1 MSRREFRVAL
11 DAPRP
16 AAALVM
22 GLAATST
29 LAVTGQVAPVVL
41 GLAVVAIGAA
51 ALLREGPLGAQRNPW
66 LLNAALGAI
75 AAFSIALW
83 VQGGLAIVALAHF
96 AILTQ
101 ALQLLDARPRKSEF
115 LLVALALFQVVL
127 AANLTD
133 SLLFPPLLVLFAV
146 TAVWTLLVHTLR
158 AEAIEA
164 GEPGAAQRVLSR
176 QLFATVCTA
185 SLATVAIA
193 IAIFPILPRVRS
205 GAFLAGSYAGG
216 LGLSGF
222 SDRVQLG
229 DLGRIRHD
237 PQIALRIDTLDGAAP
252 VPESGYW
259 RGLAFDHFDGRSW
272 SVTPPAR
279 EVVPGSSELG
289 LAVGSHRRGERLVQ
303 RIVREPVV
311 SGVLFA
317 AGKSLRLRGSVGRV
331 ERDRNGGLYAVPTAA
346 ERVSYEVTSTLEI
359 PADRVLRGDRAR
371 PPREGG
377 ERYLQLPALSPAIAE
392 RAASVV
398 AGHATDAERAR
409 ALEAHLRR
417 AGRYTDDPP
426 AHGEGEASPIESF
439 LLERSEG
446 HCEYFASAMV
456 VLARSVGL
464 PARLVN
470 GFAGGETNAILGF
483 TELRQSDAHTWV
495 EVHYEH
501 AGWVP
506 YDPTPPDL
514 RLAGASALSAGARFA
529 ALQSA
534 VEFWWFRN
542 VIDFDR
548 SRQAAAM
555 RQLWLSWRAWRAPRE
570 EVRAESP
577 SPRSRGPSLPLGPLA
592 WLALP
597 VAVAALGALLAHRRR
612 ARGGAAVPAYYAK
625 ALRLVARRG
634 TRRAPEDTA
643 RAFAARI
650 AGALPGEPAR
660 AFARV
665 TELYLAERFGAR
677 EARADGFEALRRLR
691 DSLRA

>member
-1 MSRREFRVAL
+1 
-11 DAPRP
+11 
-16 AAALVM
+16 
-22 GLAATST
+22 
-29 LAVTGQVAPVVL
+29 VV
-41 GLAVVAIGAA
+41 
-51 ALLREGPLGAQRNPW
+51 
-66 LLNAALGAI
+66 
-75 AAFSIALW
+75 
-83 VQGGLAIVALAHF
+83 
-96 AILTQ
+96 
-101 ALQLLDARPRKSEF
+101 
-115 LLVALALFQVVL
+115 
-127 AANLTD
+127 
-133 SLLFPPLLVLFAV
+133 FAV

-176 QLFATVCTA
+176 QLFATICTA

-222 SDRVQLG
+222 SDRVELG

-237 PQIALRIDTLDGAAP
+237 PQIALRIDTLDGPAP
-252 VPESGYW
+252 APESGYW
-259 RGLAFDHFDGRSW
+259 RGLAFDYFDGRSW
-272 SVTPPAR
+272 AVTPPAR
-279 EVVPGSSELG
+279 EVVPGSSEMG
-289 LAVGSHRRGERLVQ
+289 LAVGSHRRGERLIQ
-303 RIVREPVV
+303 RIVREPVA

-317 AGKSLRLRGSVGRV
+317 AGKSLRLRGAVGRV
-331 ERDRNGGLYAVPTAA
+331 ERDPNGGLYALPTAS

-359 PADRVLRGDRAR
+359 PADRTLRADRAA

-392 RAASVV
+392 HARAAV
-398 AGHATDAERAR
+398 
-409 ALEAHLRR
+409 
-417 AGRYTDDPP
+417 
-426 AHGEGEASPIESF
+426 GETSPIESF
-439 LLERSEG
+439 LLQRTEG
-446 HCEYFASAMV
+446 HCEYFATAMV

-514 RLAGASALSAGARFA
+514 RLAGANALSAGDRFA

-534 VEFWWFRN
+534 MEFWWFRN

-548 SRQAAAM
+548 SRQAAAL

-570 EVRAESP
+570 DAQSESP
-577 SPRSRGPSLPLGPLA
+577 SPRSDGPSLPLGPLA

-597 VAVAALGALLAHRRR
+597 VAVSALGAFLAHRRR
-612 ARGGAAVPAYYAK
+612 AAGRAAVPRYYQQ

-634 TRRAPEDTA
+634 SRRAPADTA
-643 RAFAARI
+643 RDFAARI

-665 TELYLAERFGAR
+665 TELYLAERFGGRA
-677 EARADGFEALRRLR
+677 ARADADQALRRLR